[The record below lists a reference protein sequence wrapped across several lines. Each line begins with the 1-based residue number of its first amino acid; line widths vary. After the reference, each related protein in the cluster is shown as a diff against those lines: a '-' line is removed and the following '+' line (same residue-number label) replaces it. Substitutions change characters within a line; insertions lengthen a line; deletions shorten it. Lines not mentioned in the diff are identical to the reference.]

1 MAPNENLGSHLES
14 GYRAN
19 IYKSPQILHKI
30 HLKIKTPKYTKLRP
44 SAFDL
49 VNNSILGK
57 MT

>member
-14 GYRAN
+14 GYYTY

-30 HLKIKTPKYTKLRP
+30 HLKMKTPKYTKLRP
-44 SAFDL
+44 SGFDL